1 MENKLN
7 NKIIIEVKNLT
18 KSFNETMVL
27 NDINFKL
34 FEGESLAVIGA
45 SGSGK
50 SVLLKNI
57 IGLLS
62 PDKGSIK
69 INNVEMVGLKRS
81 VKEKILLDLGITFQH
96 GALFDS
102 LQNWEN
108 IVFKV
113 KNKEKL
119 TDKDAKELALSI
131 IKRLGLNSEILDLY
145 PSEISGGMQKRVAIA
160 RAICGNP
167 KVLLFDEPTS
177 GLDPVTGSLINKLIK
192 SAVKT
197 VGGSAITITH
207 DMASVCKVADKV
219 ILIDKQTI
227 SWSGTPKEMLKS
239 DNAQIKDF
247 IRSNSNFTGF
257 DFEGSNFSVI
267 IDTLAYNTY
276 INAFN
281 ANLIAN
287 ESFLDSATI
296 RENVVSLA
304 RNIGMCPVQKLLQ
317 SLQLK
322 LEI

>member
-1 MENKLN
+1 MENKSN

-81 VKEKILLDLGITFQH
+81 IKEKILLDLGITFQH

-167 KVLLFDEPTS
+167 KVLLFDEPKS
-177 GLDPVTGSLINKLIK
+177 GLDPVTGSLIDKLIK

-207 DMASVCKVADKV
+207 DMASVCRVADKV

-227 SWSGTPKEMLKS
+227 SWSGTPKEMLKA
-239 DNAQIKDF
+239 DNAKIKDF
-247 IRSNSNFTGF
+247 IKSTN
-257 DFEGSNFSVI
+257 
-267 IDTLAYNTY
+267 
-276 INAFN
+276 
-281 ANLIAN
+281 
-287 ESFLDSATI
+287 
-296 RENVVSLA
+296 
-304 RNIGMCPVQKLLQ
+304 PKLF
-317 SLQLK
+317 
-322 LEI
+322 I

>member
-1 MENKLN
+1 MENKSN

-34 FEGESLAVIGA
+34 FEGESLAIIGA

-81 VKEKILLDLGITFQH
+81 IKEKILLDLGITFQH

-177 GLDPVTGSLINKLIK
+177 GLDPVTGSLIDKLIK

-227 SWSGTPKEMLKS
+227 SWSGTPKEMLKT

-247 IRSNSNFTGF
+247 IKSTN
-257 DFEGSNFSVI
+257 
-267 IDTLAYNTY
+267 
-276 INAFN
+276 
-281 ANLIAN
+281 
-287 ESFLDSATI
+287 
-296 RENVVSLA
+296 
-304 RNIGMCPVQKLLQ
+304 PKLF
-317 SLQLK
+317 
-322 LEI
+322 I

>member
-1 MENKLN
+1 MQNKLN
-7 NKIIIEVKNLT
+7 NKTIIEVTNLT
-18 KSFNETMVL
+18 KSFRETMVL

-34 FEGESLAVIGA
+34 FKGESLAIIGA

-69 INNVEMVGLKRS
+69 INNVEMVNLKRS
-81 VKEKILLDLGITFQH
+81 IKEKILLDLGITFQH

-113 KNKEKL
+113 RNKEKL
-119 TDKDAKELALSI
+119 SNKDAKELAFSI
-131 IKRLGLNSEILDLY
+131 IKRLGLNSDILDLY

-177 GLDPVTGSLINKLIK
+177 GLDPVTGSLIDKLIK

-207 DMASVCKVADKV
+207 DMASVCRIADKV

-239 DNAQIKDF
+239 DNAKIKDF
-247 IRSNSNFTGF
+247 IKSTN
-257 DFEGSNFSVI
+257 
-267 IDTLAYNTY
+267 
-276 INAFN
+276 
-281 ANLIAN
+281 
-287 ESFLDSATI
+287 
-296 RENVVSLA
+296 
-304 RNIGMCPVQKLLQ
+304 PKLF
-317 SLQLK
+317 
-322 LEI
+322 I

>member
-1 MENKLN
+1 MENKSN

-177 GLDPVTGSLINKLIK
+177 GLDPVTGSLIDKLIK

-247 IRSNSNFTGF
+247 IKTTN
-257 DFEGSNFSVI
+257 
-267 IDTLAYNTY
+267 
-276 INAFN
+276 
-281 ANLIAN
+281 
-287 ESFLDSATI
+287 
-296 RENVVSLA
+296 
-304 RNIGMCPVQKLLQ
+304 PKLF
-317 SLQLK
+317 
-322 LEI
+322 I

>member
-1 MENKLN
+1 MENKSN

-18 KSFNETMVL
+18 KSFNETIVL

-81 VKEKILLDLGITFQH
+81 VKEKLLLDLGITFQH

-177 GLDPVTGSLINKLIK
+177 GLDPVTGSLIDKLIK

-247 IRSNSNFTGF
+247 IKSTN
-257 DFEGSNFSVI
+257 
-267 IDTLAYNTY
+267 
-276 INAFN
+276 
-281 ANLIAN
+281 
-287 ESFLDSATI
+287 
-296 RENVVSLA
+296 
-304 RNIGMCPVQKLLQ
+304 PKLF
-317 SLQLK
+317 
-322 LEI
+322 I

>member
-34 FEGESLAVIGA
+34 FEGESLAIIGA

-177 GLDPVTGSLINKLIK
+177 GLDPVTGSLIDKLIK

-207 DMASVCKVADKV
+207 DMASVCRIADKV

-247 IRSNSNFTGF
+247 IKSTN
-257 DFEGSNFSVI
+257 
-267 IDTLAYNTY
+267 
-276 INAFN
+276 
-281 ANLIAN
+281 
-287 ESFLDSATI
+287 
-296 RENVVSLA
+296 
-304 RNIGMCPVQKLLQ
+304 PKLF
-317 SLQLK
+317 
-322 LEI
+322 I

>member
-1 MENKLN
+1 MENKSN

-62 PDKGSIK
+62 PDKGSIR

-177 GLDPVTGSLINKLIK
+177 GLDPVTGSLIDKLIK

-247 IRSNSNFTGF
+247 IKSTN
-257 DFEGSNFSVI
+257 
-267 IDTLAYNTY
+267 
-276 INAFN
+276 
-281 ANLIAN
+281 
-287 ESFLDSATI
+287 
-296 RENVVSLA
+296 
-304 RNIGMCPVQKLLQ
+304 PKLF
-317 SLQLK
+317 
-322 LEI
+322 I

>member
-1 MENKLN
+1 MENKSN

-34 FEGESLAVIGA
+34 FEGESLAIIGA

-69 INNVEMVGLKRS
+69 INNLEMVGLKRS

-177 GLDPVTGSLINKLIK
+177 GLDPVTGSLIDKLIK

-247 IRSNSNFTGF
+247 IKSTN
-257 DFEGSNFSVI
+257 
-267 IDTLAYNTY
+267 
-276 INAFN
+276 
-281 ANLIAN
+281 
-287 ESFLDSATI
+287 
-296 RENVVSLA
+296 
-304 RNIGMCPVQKLLQ
+304 PKLF
-317 SLQLK
+317 
-322 LEI
+322 I

>member
-1 MENKLN
+1 MENKSN

-167 KVLLFDEPTS
+167 RVLLFDEPTS
-177 GLDPVTGSLINKLIK
+177 GLDPVTGSLIDKLIK

-247 IRSNSNFTGF
+247 IKSTN
-257 DFEGSNFSVI
+257 
-267 IDTLAYNTY
+267 
-276 INAFN
+276 
-281 ANLIAN
+281 
-287 ESFLDSATI
+287 
-296 RENVVSLA
+296 
-304 RNIGMCPVQKLLQ
+304 PKLF
-317 SLQLK
+317 
-322 LEI
+322 I